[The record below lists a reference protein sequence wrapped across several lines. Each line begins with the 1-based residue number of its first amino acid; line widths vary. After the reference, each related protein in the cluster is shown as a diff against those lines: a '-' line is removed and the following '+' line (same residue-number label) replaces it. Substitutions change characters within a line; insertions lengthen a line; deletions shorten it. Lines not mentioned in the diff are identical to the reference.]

1 MGVVWSG
8 KSSGQLLKWELHRG
22 ICVVVCSF
30 GGCMSV
36 VDTVRKDE
44 YYYVFIT

>member
-30 GGCMSV
+30 GAV
-36 VDTVRKDE
+36 
-44 YYYVFIT
+44 